1 MDPNFV
7 SSVRNFV
14 KILESAGVTYGV
26 LSNEQCSGD
35 PANKLGDKLTYQLLM
50 DQNVEELNKVKNVTT
65 MCPHCVV
72 NLQKEY
78 KKYHEIK
85 YEVKPVSY
93 THLRAHET

>member
-50 DQNVEELNKVKNVTT
+50 DQKIFL
-65 MCPHCVV
+65 V
-72 NLQKEY
+72 NLNLANY
-78 KKYHEIK
+78 
-85 YEVKPVSY
+85 
-93 THLRAHET
+93 